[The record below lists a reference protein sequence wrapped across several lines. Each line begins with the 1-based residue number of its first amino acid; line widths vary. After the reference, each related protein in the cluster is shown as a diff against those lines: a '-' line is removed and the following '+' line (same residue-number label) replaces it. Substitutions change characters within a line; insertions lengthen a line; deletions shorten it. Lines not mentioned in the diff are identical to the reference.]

1 MVEDSHLLLIHL
13 VDRGYS
19 SWDEAEANYQD
30 RHDEVITQKDFLRRR
45 VVNSRSMTRC
55 SLFIPDTI

>member
-1 MVEDSHLLLIHL
+1 MVEDSHLLLVHL

-30 RHDEVITQKDFLRRR
+30 RHDEGHHPEGLLTEACGEFALDDEV
-45 VVNSRSMTRC
+45 
-55 SLFIPDTI
+55 

>member
-30 RHDEVITQKDFLRRR
+30 RHDEVITQKDFLRS
-45 VVNSRSMTRC
+45 VW
-55 SLFIPDTI
+55 